1 MGKADLD
8 IETRRAMQLV
18 AREEMKMRIYADI
31 LSDITICLSDIT
43 ICDIEGL
50 DKMEYIIELQDILN
64 TLTKRAK

>member
-18 AREEMKMRIYADI
+18 AREEMKMRIHADI
-31 LSDITICLSDIT
+31 LSDIM
-43 ICDIEGL
+43 ICDIEGW
-50 DKMEYIIELQDILN
+50 DKMEYIIELQDMLN